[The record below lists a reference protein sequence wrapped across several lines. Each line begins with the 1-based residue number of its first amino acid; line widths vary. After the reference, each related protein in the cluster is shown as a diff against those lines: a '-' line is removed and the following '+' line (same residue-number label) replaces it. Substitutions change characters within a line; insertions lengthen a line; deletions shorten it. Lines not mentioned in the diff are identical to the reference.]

1 MEFFRKGLEE
11 SITLPEPPV
20 MDQDEVEEVKVI
32 VAARTMND
40 VRSVMNHDKVPFY
53 AIRTY
58 CQEHG
63 LMFHDN
69 EFEDIVDQSVPIIMH
84 FKNKFD
90 RRRPFVVDMNLN
102 ILPSSTNDTPSYPSG
117 HSTQSRLIARY
128 VAGKFPEHEAELI
141 KKGNECGYGR
151 VQAGFHYPSDNEIGN
166 LLGEK
171 LYFMMNKANYEQ

>member
-1 MEFFRKGLEE
+1 MISQDHVNQYNDEGYTIVENLFPMEELQ
-11 SITLPEPPV
+11 PV
-20 MDQDEVEEVKVI
+20 
-32 VAARTMND
+32 
-40 VRSVMNHDKVPFY
+40 
-53 AIRTY
+53 
-58 CQEHG
+58 
-63 LMFHDN
+63 LN

-128 VAGKFPEHEAELI
+128 VAGKFPEHEIELL
-141 KKGNECGYGR
+141 KKGDECGVGR
-151 VQAGFHYPSDNEIGN
+151 VKAGFHYPSDNEAGI

-171 LYFMMNKANYEQ
+171 LYVFLNKENYED

>member
-1 MEFFRKGLEE
+1 
-11 SITLPEPPV
+11 
-20 MDQDEVEEVKVI
+20 
-32 VAARTMND
+32 
-40 VRSVMNHDKVPFY
+40 
-53 AIRTY
+53 
-58 CQEHG
+58 
-63 LMFHDN
+63 MFHDN

-141 KKGNECGYGR
+141 KKVSADLYTNTADKAPSRSER
-151 VQAGFHYPSDNEIGN
+151 VTVQPNPTSADKDDTYTYTTTLEFFDDG
-166 LLGEK
+166 K
-171 LYFMMNKANYEQ
+171 NYDEATGDDK